1 MIEMKKMSKIMCMLM
16 ALMLMLALAAC
27 GGNNSTEEPAEEPAA
42 EEEEQQVGM
51 PNPWSDVESAEAAA
65 EGAGIDGFEPAEG
78 TVISLGEVK
87 VEQYRC
93 MDGMAEARI
102 PIGAVEMTIRKGR
115 PDAAPEGD
123 GDISGDYGEYK
134 NEWTHNIKGLEV
146 KCYGNREGE
155 ATKTIWTSGD
165 YAYCILAYG
174 AGGDTDY
181 GLSADDLASLINSIQ

>member
-1 MIEMKKMSKIMCMLM
+1 MKKMSKVMCMLM
-16 ALMLMLALAAC
+16 VLMLMLALAAC
-27 GGNNSTEEPAEEPAA
+27 GSGNSAEEPAEEPAA

-65 EGAGIDGFEPAEG
+65 EGAGIDGFEAAEG
-78 TVISLGEVK
+78 TTISLGEVK

-102 PIGAVEMTIRKGR
+102 PIAAVDMTIRKGR
-115 PDAAPEGD
+115 PDTAPEGD

-134 NEWTHNIKGLEV
+134 NEWTQNIKGLEV

-155 ATKTIWTSGD
+155 STKTIWTSGD
-165 YAYCILAYG
+165 YAYCIVAYG
-174 AGGDTDY
+174 AGGGEDY
-181 GLSADDLASLINSIQ
+181 GLKADDLDTLVNSIQ

>member
-1 MIEMKKMSKIMCMLM
+1 MKKRSKILSMLM
-16 ALMLMLALAAC
+16 MLMLMLSLAAC
-27 GGNNSTEEPAEEPAA
+27 GGGNSAEEPAEEPAA
-42 EEEEQQVGM
+42 EEEQEVGM

-102 PIGAVEMTIRKGR
+102 PIAAVDMIIRKGR
-115 PDAAPEGD
+115 PDTAPEGD

-134 NEWTHNIKGLEV
+134 NEWTQNIKGLEV